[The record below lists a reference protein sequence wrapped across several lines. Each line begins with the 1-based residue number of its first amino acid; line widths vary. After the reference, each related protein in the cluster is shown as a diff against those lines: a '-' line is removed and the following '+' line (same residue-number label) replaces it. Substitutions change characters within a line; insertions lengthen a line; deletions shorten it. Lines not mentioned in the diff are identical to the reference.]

1 MTVPSRCETAG
12 DFLIKPLFMKRI
24 IRLGLMALLCF
35 GGIWVKAEEPVIA
48 VPTVKIGQGTLKISG
63 FGQATYTAQEAGDA
77 KSNAIDVQR
86 FFAIANAQMAE
97 KLSFLLMYDFA
108 GSKMH
113 EYYVQYAFSPAL
125 KLRVGQYKLPFT
137 IENLLPP
144 TLISNVG
151 FDESAGFMAG
161 FSSDP
166 CYGMGRVGRDVG
178 VMITGDLWQKNGHT
192 LVNYYLGVFNG
203 TGMNQ
208 KENNNQ
214 KDVVGQLNVSPWKG
228 TTLSGSFMLGTGHAQ
243 TDSPFGCFVAGEN
256 YRRNRFSVGLSHKD
270 RWADLRTEAMWGNDG
285 GAKSMGWYANA
296 EIHLMKR
303 LDLVANYDYLKRNL
317 DLDGTATHNWLG
329 GLQYW
334 IHKQCCLRSQYVY
347 KNRQTGDDTKAWI
360 TQLQI
365 AF

>member
-1 MTVPSRCETAG
+1 
-12 DFLIKPLFMKRI
+12 MKRI
-24 IRLGLMALLCF
+24 VRLGLTALFCVESLWTMAD
-35 GGIWVKAEEPVIA
+35 EPVIA
-48 VPTVKIGQGTLKISG
+48 VPTVKIGQSTLKISG
-63 FGQATYTAQEAGDA
+63 FGQATYTAQEAGQE
-77 KSNAIDVQR
+77 KSNALEVQR
-86 FFAIANAQMAE
+86 FFAIANAQLTE

-108 GSKMH
+108 ASKMH

-178 VMITGDLWQKNGHT
+178 VMITGDLWQKNGQA

-203 TGMNQ
+203 SGMNQ

-228 TTLSGSFMLGTGHAQ
+228 TTLSGSVMLGTGHAQ
-243 TDSPFGCFVAGEN
+243 AASPFGCFEAGEN
-256 YRRNRFSVGLSHKD
+256 YRRNRFSVGLSQKN
-270 RWADLRTEAMWGNDG
+270 RWADVRTEAMWGNDG

-296 EIHLMKR
+296 EIHLLKR

-317 DLDGTATHNWLG
+317 NLDGTATHNWLG

-334 IHKQCCLRSQYVY
+334 IHKQCCLRSQYIY
-347 KNRQTGDDTKAWI
+347 KNRQTGHDTKAWV